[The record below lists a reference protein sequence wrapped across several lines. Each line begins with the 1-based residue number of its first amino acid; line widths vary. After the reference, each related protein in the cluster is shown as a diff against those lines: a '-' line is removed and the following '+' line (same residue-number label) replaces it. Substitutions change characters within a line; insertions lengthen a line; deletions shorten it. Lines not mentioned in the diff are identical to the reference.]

1 VPDVILVEGIRVA
14 AALGV
19 THGERVLRRP
29 VLIDLRLERDLSRA
43 GASDRL
49 AHTIDYA
56 RVYQLVE
63 KVASGREHRLVE
75 ALAERIASALL
86 DELPIERCSVSVR
99 KQAPLSGPVAFAG
112 VSIERT
118 RSGDG

>member
-1 VPDVILVEGIRVA
+1 VPDEILVEGIRVA

-29 VLIDLRLERDLSRA
+29 VLIDL
-43 GASDRL
+43 
-49 AHTIDYA
+49 
-56 RVYQLVE
+56 YQLVE

-86 DELPIERCSVSVR
+86 DELPIERCFVRVR

-118 RSGDG
+118 RPGDG